1 MNITRENK
9 DNLNAVLSV
18 AIAKG
23 DYSEKVEKIL
33 KDYRKNANIPGFRKG
48 KVPMGMIKKQY
59 GQAVLVDE
67 VNKLLQDSLNKYIQD
82 EKLDVLGNPLPMPQ
96 DNLDWKQDDFTFEFE
111 LGLAPEFDVNFD
123 NKEKITHYKI
133 TADQEMIDEQIKL
146 IQRQYGKLET
156 RQEVKTGFNVVVE
169 ITNQDQAIK
178 NETTLQ
184 LKDLAKDA
192 QKSLKGTKIGD
203 SVQLNSKGLFENEED
218 LGRFLGLEKE
228 DAEALG
234 ELDLTFEIKEINEE
248 IPAELNQE
256 LFDKYTG
263 EEAKLTSEEELI
275 NFIKEQA
282 AEQFVQHSD
291 QQLLNDVS
299 AHLIEN
305 TKFELPGEF
314 LTKWIQQTAEK
325 ELSNEEAKQEYENS
339 EKGIRYQLIE
349 SKIIK
354 ENDLKVEPKEMKAM
368 MMDRIKQQMAQYGGA
383 NMPDEQLEGFA
394 DQMLANQEESRKI
407 AEQVMNAKILE
418 VYKEKLNLKEKEV
431 SFKEFADEAYKQQ

>member
-18 AIAKG
+18 AIEKN

-67 VNKLLQDSLNKYIQD
+67 VNKLLQDSLNNYIQD

-123 NKEKITHYKI
+123 NKEAITHYKI
-133 TADQEMIDEQIKL
+133 TADDEMIDEQIKL

-156 RQEVKTGFNVVVE
+156 RQKVKEGFNVVVE
-169 ITNQDQAIK
+169 FTNQDEAIK
-178 NETTLQ
+178 NETTIQ
-184 LKDLAKDA
+184 LKDFSKDA
-192 QKSLKGTKIGD
+192 QKALSGSKIGD
-203 SVQLNSKGLFENEED
+203 TVQLNSKGLFEKED
-218 LGRFLGLEKE
+218 DLARFLGLEQE
-228 DAEALG
+228 DAAGLG
-234 ELDLTFEIKEINEE
+234 EIDLTIEVKEISEE

-263 EEAKLTSEEELI
+263 EEGKISSEEELR
-275 NFIKEQA
+275 NFIKDQA

-299 AHLIEN
+299 TYFIEN
-305 TKFELPGEF
+305 IEFDLPGEF

-325 ELSNEEAKQEYENS
+325 ELSDEEAKEEYQNS

-368 MMDRIKQQMAQYGGA
+368 MMDRIRQQMAQYGGA

-394 DQMLANQEESRKI
+394 DQMLSNQEESRKI

-431 SFKEFADEAYKQQ
+431 TFKEFADEAYKQ

>member
-263 EEAKLTSEEELI
+263 EEAKLTSEDELI

-305 TKFELPGEF
+305 TKFELPGQF

-325 ELSNEEAKQEYENS
+325 ELSDEEAKQEYENS

>member
-67 VNKLLQDSLNKYIQD
+67 VNKLLQDSLNKYIRD

-184 LKDLAKDA
+184 LKDLSKDA
-192 QKSLKGTKIGD
+192 QKSLKGTKIAD

-263 EEAKLTSEEELI
+263 EEAKLTSEDELI

-305 TKFELPGEF
+305 TKFELPGQF

>member
-18 AIAKG
+18 AIEKG

-67 VNKLLQDSLNKYIQD
+67 VNKLLQDSLNNYIQD

-156 RQEVKTGFNVVVE
+156 RQEVKAGFNVVVE

-192 QKSLKGTKIGD
+192 QKSLKGAKIGD
-203 SVQLNSKGLFENEED
+203 SVQLSSKGLFENEED

-234 ELDLTFEIKEINEE
+234 EIDLTFEIKEINEE

-263 EEAKLTSEEELI
+263 EEGKLTSEEELK

-325 ELSNEEAKQEYENS
+325 ELSDEDAKQEYENS

-368 MMDRIKQQMAQYGGA
+368 MMDRIRQQMAQYGGA

-394 DQMLANQEESRKI
+394 DQMLSNQEESRKI
-407 AEQVMNAKILE
+407 AEQVMNSKILE

>member
-123 NKEKITHYKI
+123 NKEKITQYKI

>member
-123 NKEKITHYKI
+123 NKEKITQYKI

-203 SVQLNSKGLFENEED
+203 SVQLNSKGLFEKEED

>member
-169 ITNQDQAIK
+169 ITNQDEAIK

-203 SVQLNSKGLFENEED
+203 SVQLNSKGLFEKEED

-263 EEAKLTSEEELI
+263 EEGKLTSEEELK

-325 ELSNEEAKQEYENS
+325 ELSDEEAKQEYENS